1 MNRQLLRDSFGWG
14 FILWLIGYL
23 LGVVL
28 FFVVPSSSIGW
39 IILPIGV
46 IVTLWVLMRKVQI
59 ERRQHFAI
67 LAGVWTLIAVVFDYV
82 FIVKAFS
89 PADAYYKLDVYVYY
103 GLTCTIPMVVGW
115 WKTSR
120 SMRTRKVSIRARR
133 CGNFS
138 ASTENFPRCRRLDA
152 NQA

>member
-1 MNRQLLRDSFGWG
+1 M
-14 FILWLIGYL
+14 
-23 LGVVL
+23 
-28 FFVVPSSSIGW
+28 
-39 IILPIGV
+39 
-46 IVTLWVLMRKVQI
+46 
-59 ERRQHFAI
+59 
-67 LAGVWTLIAVVFDYV
+67 WTLIAVVFDYV

-138 ASTENFPRCRRLDA
+138 ASAENFPRCRRLDA